1 MVERG
6 VGSYQIK
13 KARNSVR
20 LILDVLKDGKW
31 HRFSEIQKA
40 TGLSTATLSKH
51 LKMLEGK
58 LVRKWIDVES
68 GKIPI
73 PVYYRLEPDIA
84 ITQGFKKFTR
94 HRLCLF
100 TLENRLPRLD
110 LYIEQMFMGEL
121 LFEYLIHYSENPDKN
136 EEEFSQAVEFFV
148 LEDFREWIEVLKEAV
163 KKLRKEKVNIT
174 EILKEELTHYTE
186 EFKAFLESLVESLK
200 QKKQIEKVL
209 QHG

>member
-73 PVYYRLEPDIA
+73 PVYYRLEQDIA
-84 ITQGFKKFTR
+84 IIQGLKKFSR
-94 HRLCLF
+94 PCLF

-110 LYIEQMFMGEL
+110 LYVYQKFIGEK
-121 LFEYLIHYSENPDKN
+121 LFAYLIEYSENPNKN

-148 LEDFREWIEVLKEAV
+148 LEDFREWIQALKEAV

-174 EILKEELTHYTE
+174 EILKEELTRYTE

-200 QKKQIEKVL
+200 QKKPIEKVL